1 MALFAVRET
10 TVIVP
15 LINRSAATML
25 IVAAHLVSST
35 AHAEPGVFSDRI
47 VFGQSAPFDGPASA
61 LGIDVRRGILAAF
74 AEANAAGGLN
84 GRRLQLVYRDDG
96 YEPNRAIENTNR
108 FIKDDRVFALIGE
121 VGTPTSR
128 AVQPIASAAGVPFIG
143 PFSGADFLRDP
154 SLSNVINV
162 RASYAQETETW
173 IEHLT
178 TDLGITRIAL
188 LYQDDSFGLAG
199 RAGVV
204 AALARRSLKLVAEGT
219 YMRNTTAVKTALL
232 TIRKATPQAVGMVG
246 TYKACAEFIQLAR
259 QIGVDAVFVN
269 ISFVGS
275 NALAKELG
283 TNGEGV
289 VVSQVVPFPDDASI
303 PLVARYQ
310 RALKAAEPEAE
321 FGFVSLEGYIV
332 GRLVIEALGRL
343 GPDVTRAGLISTI
356 KQTGAFDLDGV
367 TLSYGPDNN
376 RGTDRVFLT
385 EIERNGNIRPIAK
398 LGN

>member
-1 MALFAVRET
+1 MVSNCSLALSDKWRSPSVYLLASTGGKDELAMAPLARQMLMEPGSYWLCYPTLQQYFRLIYRKSGQIWNSRRTHGMALFAVRET

-61 LGIDVRRGILAAF
+61 LGIEMRRGILAAF

-154 SLSNVINV
+154 SLRNVINV

-178 TDLGITRIAL
+178 TDLGFTRIAL

-259 QIGVDAVFVN
+259 QIGLNAVFVN
-269 ISFVGS
+269 ISFVGP

-283 TNGEGV
+283 
-289 VVSQVVPFPDDASI
+289 
-303 PLVARYQ
+303 
-310 RALKAAEPEAE
+310 K
-321 FGFVSLEGYIV
+321 
-332 GRLVIEALGRL
+332 
-343 GPDVTRAGLISTI
+343 
-356 KQTGAFDLDGV
+356 DG
-367 TLSYGPDNN
+367 
-376 RGTDRVFLT
+376 
-385 EIERNGNIRPIAK
+385 
-398 LGN
+398 